1 MNQEI
6 EICNVPPKRKPQGL
20 IDPRLYQISILSGLL
35 IYGIVSLQFEITFF
49 QISIFISLA
58 LLTQY
63 LCGKRWQLPRFDPR
77 SPLISA
83 LSLLL
88 LIRSDHAAFSMAA
101 IAIAISSKFLI
112 RHKGKHLFNPTN
124 IGITVMMLVTEG
136 VWVSPGQ
143 WGNAAFFGFLLACL
157 GGLVINR
164 SSRSDVTYAFLGFYL
179 AILFGRSFWLGEPV
193 TIPLHRLQN
202 GGFLLF
208 AFFMISD
215 PKTTPDS
222 RWGRIIF
229 ALLVALGAGVIHFVL
244 FRPNGLIWSLS
255 LFSITTPLID
265 LLLTGNRYQW
275 QGPSITNNKE
285 QISQNKGEKYE
296 TINHVGTY
304 DNHNPIFIGRGR
316 RLLRI
321 LCGQGRYQVIQ
332 QGIAGRHRPAR

>member
-1 MNQEI
+1 MDRIKE
-6 EICNVPPKRKPQGL
+6 EPQALPYRRPHRL

-35 IYGIVSLQFEITFF
+35 LHGIVSLQFDITFF
-49 QISIFISLA
+49 QILSFIGVA

-63 LCGKRWQLPRFDPR
+63 VCSKQWQLPRFDPR

-88 LIRSDHAAFSMAA
+88 LIRSDHIVFSISA
-101 IAIAISSKFLI
+101 IGIAISSKFLL
-112 RHKGKHLFNPTN
+112 RCKGKHIFNPTN
-124 IGITVMMLVTEG
+124 IGITALMLLTDG

-179 AILFGRSFWLGEPV
+179 TILFGRSFWLGEPMA
-193 TIPLHRLQN
+193 IPLHRLQN

-222 RWGRIIF
+222 RLGRVLF
-229 ALLVALGAGVIHFVL
+229 ALLVALGAGYIHFVL
-244 FRPNGLIWSLS
+244 YRPNGLLWSLT
-255 LFSITTPLID
+255 LFSMAGPLID
-265 LLLTGNRYQW
+265 SVFTGTRYQW
-275 QGPSITNNKE
+275 QGFSPMKDKKQPSNY
-285 QISQNKGEKYE
+285 KGEQYE
-296 TINHVGTY
+296 TIIDDGIHS
-304 DNHNPIFIGRGR
+304 PSKPKSFGR
-316 RLLRI
+316 RPCVLRI
-321 LCGQGRYQVIQ
+321 LCGQGRHQAVQ
-332 QGIAGRHRPAR
+332 QGLTGRHRTAR